1 MQYKIVYSLLPYI
14 PMLST
19 AIYVVYIIAIIF
31 GIVKVCR
38 EKNPELPVIGEVAKK
53 IFGKQIGE

>member
-31 GIVKVCR
+31 GIVKVCK
-38 EKNPELPVIGEVAKK
+38 EEDPELPVIGEVAKK